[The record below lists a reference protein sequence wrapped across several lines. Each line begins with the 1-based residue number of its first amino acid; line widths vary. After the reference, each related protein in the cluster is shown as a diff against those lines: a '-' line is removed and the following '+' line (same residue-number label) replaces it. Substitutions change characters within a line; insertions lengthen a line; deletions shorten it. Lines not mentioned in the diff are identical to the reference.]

1 MNNVVNDYFF
11 GLDIGTDSVGW
22 AVTDMQYH
30 ILRRKG
36 KSLWGV
42 RLFDAANTAAERRMH
57 RTNRRRLQRR
67 KQRLLL
73 LQELFSEEMNKKDP
87 MFFQRLKNS
96 L

>member
-1 MNNVVNDYFF
+1 MNNEVNDYFL

-42 RLFDAANTAAERRMH
+42 RLFDAANTAAERRIINNNASKKSH
-57 RTNRRRLQRR
+57 KIKNNKTTTFIIAGIIFRRN
-67 KQRLLL
+67 
-73 LQELFSEEMNKKDP
+73 E
-87 MFFQRLKNS
+87 
-96 L
+96 